1 MHNAETNNAE
11 TKAPSSQEPRDHR
24 VQAARTTFSQIHG
37 HGLKASNDA
46 VMWQMEVEQET
57 SETWRENGS
66 KIRRKRNYR
75 RSGATQSP
83 LTCAL
88 SIISLGVG
96 SSQRS
101 CNYPKYN

>member
-57 SETWRENGS
+57 GETWCENGS
-66 KIRRKRNYR
+66 KVR
-75 RSGATQSP
+75 
-83 LTCAL
+83 
-88 SIISLGVG
+88 
-96 SSQRS
+96 
-101 CNYPKYN
+101 